1 MFTNLVKN
9 ANNNTLITQFI
20 KMSKFVTKFQC
31 FLEIFCIN
39 KQIIIHAIK
48 IDLNLTISIDLYTI
62 PELIMKPILINI

>member
-1 MFTNLVKN
+1 
-9 ANNNTLITQFI
+9 
-20 KMSKFVTKFQC
+20 MSKFVTKFQC